1 MFDAIINTY
10 HASSK
15 TYIYIQLL
23 IKRLNGTTMKECDN
37 VIKHVNKFSI
47 ITKDSIVLGNLIL
60 HNMLV
65 RHKMVRDLICCFFNF
80 KMFFCYF

>member
-1 MFDAIINTY
+1 
-10 HASSK
+10 
-15 TYIYIQLL
+15 
-23 IKRLNGTTMKECDN
+23 MKECDN

-65 RHKMVRDLICCFFNF
+65 QHKMVRDLICCFFNF
-80 KMFFCYF
+80 KMFFFCYF

>member
-15 TYIYIQLL
+15 KYIYIQLL
-23 IKRLNGTTMKECDN
+23 IKRFNGTTMKECDN
-37 VIKHVNKFSI
+37 VIKHVNKFISV
-47 ITKDSIVLGNLIL
+47 ITKDSIVLANLLL

-65 RHKMVRDLICCFFNF
+65 QHKMV
-80 KMFFCYF
+80 

>member
-1 MFDAIINTY
+1 MFDAIINTC

-47 ITKDSIVLGNLIL
+47 IKKDSIVLGNLIL

-65 RHKMVRDLICCFFNF
+65 QHKMV
-80 KMFFCYF
+80 

>member
-23 IKRLNGTTMKECDN
+23 IKRFNGTTMKECDN
-37 VIKHVNKFSI
+37 VIKHVNKLISI
-47 ITKDSIVLGNLIL
+47 ITKDSIVLANLLL

-65 RHKMVRDLICCFFNF
+65 QHKMV
-80 KMFFCYF
+80 

>member
-23 IKRLNGTTMKECDN
+23 IKRFNGTTMKECDN
-37 VIKHVNKFSI
+37 VIKTCK
-47 ITKDSIVLGNLIL
+47 
-60 HNMLV
+60 
-65 RHKMVRDLICCFFNF
+65 
-80 KMFFCYF
+80 

>member
-15 TYIYIQLL
+15 TCTYIQLL
-23 IKRLNGTTMKECDN
+23 IKRFNGTTMKECDN
-37 VIKHVNKFSI
+37 VIKHVNKFLI

-65 RHKMVRDLICCFFNF
+65 QHKMVCDLICCFF
-80 KMFFCYF
+80 

>member
-15 TYIYIQLL
+15 THTYIQHL
-23 IKRLNGTTMKECDN
+23 IKRFNGTTMKECDN
-37 VIKHVNKFSI
+37 VIKHVNKFLI

-65 RHKMVRDLICCFFNF
+65 QHKMV
-80 KMFFCYF
+80 

>member
-23 IKRLNGTTMKECDN
+23 IKRFNGTTMKECDN
-37 VIKHVNKFSI
+37 VIKHVNKLISI
-47 ITKDSIVLGNLIL
+47 ITKDSIVLANLRL

-65 RHKMVRDLICCFFNF
+65 QHKMV
-80 KMFFCYF
+80 

>member
-23 IKRLNGTTMKECDN
+23 IKRFNGTTMKECDN
-37 VIKHVNKFSI
+37 VIKHVNKLILI
-47 ITKDSIVLGNLIL
+47 ITKDSIVLANLLL

-65 RHKMVRDLICCFFNF
+65 QHKMV
-80 KMFFCYF
+80 

>member
-23 IKRLNGTTMKECDN
+23 IKRFNGTTMQECDN
-37 VIKHVNKFSI
+37 VIKHVNKFISV
-47 ITKDSIVLGNLIL
+47 ITKDSIVLANLLL

-65 RHKMVRDLICCFFNF
+65 QHKMV
-80 KMFFCYF
+80 

>member
-23 IKRLNGTTMKECDN
+23 IKRFNGTTMQECDN
-37 VIKHVNKFSI
+37 VIKHVNKLISI
-47 ITKDSIVLGNLIL
+47 ITKDSIVLANLLL

-65 RHKMVRDLICCFFNF
+65 QHKMV
-80 KMFFCYF
+80 

>member
-23 IKRLNGTTMKECDN
+23 VKRFNGTTMKECDN
-37 VIKHVNKFSI
+37 VIKHVNKLISI
-47 ITKDSIVLGNLIL
+47 ITKDSIVLANLLL

-65 RHKMVRDLICCFFNF
+65 QHKMV
-80 KMFFCYF
+80 

>member
-23 IKRLNGTTMKECDN
+23 IKRFNGTTMKECDN
-37 VIKHVNKFSI
+37 VIKHVNKLIST
-47 ITKDSIVLGNLIL
+47 ITKDSIVLANLLL

-65 RHKMVRDLICCFFNF
+65 QHKMV
-80 KMFFCYF
+80 

>member
-23 IKRLNGTTMKECDN
+23 IKRFNGTTMKECDN
-37 VIKHVNKFSI
+37 VIQHVNKLIST
-47 ITKDSIVLGNLIL
+47 ITKDSIVLANLLL

-65 RHKMVRDLICCFFNF
+65 QHKMV
-80 KMFFCYF
+80 

>member
-1 MFDAIINTY
+1 MFDAFINTY

-23 IKRLNGTTMKECDN
+23 IKRFNGTTMKEYDN
-37 VIKHVNKFSI
+37 VNKHVNKLISI
-47 ITKDSIVLGNLIL
+47 ITKDSIVLANLLL

-65 RHKMVRDLICCFFNF
+65 QHKMV
-80 KMFFCYF
+80 

>member
-23 IKRLNGTTMKECDN
+23 IKRFNGTTMKECDN
-37 VIKHVNKFSI
+37 VIKHVNKLISI
-47 ITKDSIVLGNLIL
+47 ITKDSIVLANLLL

-65 RHKMVRDLICCFFNF
+65 QHKIV
-80 KMFFCYF
+80 

>member
-15 TYIYIQLL
+15 KYIYIQLL
-23 IKRLNGTTMKECDN
+23 IKRFNGTTMKECDN
-37 VIKHVNKFSI
+37 VIKHVNKLIST
-47 ITKDSIVLGNLIL
+47 ITKDSIVLANLLL

-65 RHKMVRDLICCFFNF
+65 QHKMV
-80 KMFFCYF
+80 

>member
-23 IKRLNGTTMKECDN
+23 IKRFNGTTMKECDN
-37 VIKHVNKFSI
+37 VIKHVNKLISI
-47 ITKDSIVLGNLIL
+47 ITKDSVVLANLRL

-65 RHKMVRDLICCFFNF
+65 QHKMV
-80 KMFFCYF
+80 